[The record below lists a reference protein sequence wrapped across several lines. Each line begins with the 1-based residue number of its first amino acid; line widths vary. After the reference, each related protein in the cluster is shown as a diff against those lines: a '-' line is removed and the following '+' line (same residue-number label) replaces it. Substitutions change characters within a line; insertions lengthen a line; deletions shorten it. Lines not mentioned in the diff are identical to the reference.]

1 MAQVNSRA
9 VDVIN
14 LMHYSLLQTDFAA
27 GTMAPTLAAALPSVQ
42 LVGDSLTRLEYRLRE
57 ATWDDGRPVLATDVA
72 FTLKLMH
79 CPDLP
84 NEGERVHFSFIRQLL
99 LDPANPRH
107 FTLVCRGQ
115 APEYRL
121 DSGDFPILPETPLDP
136 AHSLRQFSLATLQDW
151 PRSAAPAPAVAAL
164 VQRYQQ
170 ADLAHHPERLPG
182 CGPYQLAAWQ
192 NSRYLALRRKT
203 KWWGDRVSGAAPLVL
218 QARPQ
223 RLQFIILPDDA
234 AATLALRRHELDLY
248 PQVSARDFQRLQAS
262 ATASREL
269 AFYSGISYD
278 VVVAGF
284 NTRRAAFHDK
294 LTRQALSCLF
304 DANSLLAGT
313 QLGQGRRTVGLLLPT
328 SPFYN
333 DSLPLPPYAPA
344 RAVAL
349 LRQAGWRQTGGTWQR
364 ATQQLAFSVRYR
376 ADETTFETVALQ
388 FRAAAAAVGIPV
400 ALQPTEGSTL
410 TTALRQG
417 DFDVCV
423 RKLKGNPFA
432 FNFMP
437 ILHSQSVGEGN
448 FTGFGTPASDRLLE
462 AIAAVGQPE
471 RKRLLLRKFQI
482 MLLEEAPLAP
492 LFVLPYRLAADR
504 HLARVYP
511 SGLRPGYSAATLT
524 WDATPSP
531 DH

>member
-14 LMHYSLLQTDFAA
+14 LMHYSLLQTDFAT

-42 LVGDSLTRLEYRLRE
+42 FVGDSLTHLDYHLRD
-57 ATWDDGRPVLATDVA
+57 ATWDNGRPVLATDVA

-79 CPDLP
+79 CPELP
-84 NEGERVHFSFIRQLL
+84 NEGERTHFSFIRELL
-99 LDPANPRH
+99 LDPADPRH

-121 DSGDFPILPETPLDP
+121 DSGDFPILPENPLDP
-136 AHSLRQFSLATLQDW
+136 THSLRQFSLATLQDW
-151 PRSAAPAPAVAAL
+151 PRSTAPAPAVAAL

-170 ADLAHHPERLPG
+170 ADPGHHPERLAG
-182 CGPYQLAAWQ
+182 CGPYQLAAWEGNHSLTLQ
-192 NSRYLALRRKT
+192 RKK
-203 KWWGDRVSGAAPLVL
+203 KWWGDRLPTAPLVL
-218 QARPQ
+218 QARPKQ
-223 RLQFIILPDDA
+223 LQFLILPDDA

-262 ATASREL
+262 ATAHREL
-269 AFYSGISYD
+269 AFYSGPSYD
-278 VVVAGF
+278 IVIAGF
-284 NTRRAAFHDK
+284 NTRRPAFQDK

-304 DANSLLAGT
+304 DAKSLLAGT
-313 QLGQGRRTVGLLLPT
+313 QLGQGSRTVGLLPPT

-333 DSLPLPPYAPA
+333 DSLPLPAYAPA

-349 LRQAGWRQTGGTWQR
+349 LRQAGWQQIGGTWKR
-364 ATQQLAFSVRYR
+364 AAQQLAFSVRYR

-400 ALQPTEGSTL
+400 ALRPTEASTL
-410 TTALRQG
+410 TEALRQG

-432 FNFMP
+432 FNFLP

-462 AIAAVGQPE
+462 AIAAVGQPG
-471 RKRLLLRKFQI
+471 RKRLLLKQFQM
-482 MLLEEAPLAP
+482 MLQKEAPLAP

-504 HLARVYP
+504 HLVQVYP

-524 WDATPSP
+524 WAATPSP